1 MERTMSTISL
11 ENVAVRWAMVGCVL
25 AAIFMVGVVSPTNAA
40 AATKKAD
47 KPNIVLI
54 NMDNFGY
61 GELGVYGGGILRG
74 GATPRIDKLA
84 GEGMRLLNY
93 NVEAQCTPSRAALM
107 TGRYAIR
114 SGNGSVPLETAD
126 YGLTQWEYTMP
137 EMLSDVGYATAMFGK
152 WHLGQAEGRYPTN
165 QGFDEWYGIPN
176 STDESL
182 WPAQQLFQKYREL
195 AEKTGKNPMIKA
207 EHVYSAKKGSPAK
220 VVKVYDLPA
229 RREFDREITDHA
241 KDFMSRQA
249 KAGKPFFLY
258 LPYSQTHMPN
268 LPSKEFEGK
277 SGNGRWG
284 DVLMQIDAY
293 TGELLDKVDELGVAA
308 NTIFIFT
315 SDNGGETTPGYQGW
329 SGPWSGSYF
338 TGKEGSLRVPFIV
351 RWPGKVPAGKVSNEI
366 VHQFDLYATL
376 ANIAG
381 GKVPTDR
388 IIDSKDMTAFFLG
401 KQEESGREGFVVY
414 VGNDIHGVKWRNFK
428 MMFKELDGE
437 KGTGKLNVYPLP
449 HFYNLYDDPRE
460 QYPVTTATAG
470 AFWTR
475 WGLGPILVEHKESLV
490 LEPPIKPGTP
500 DPYVPVKKK

>member
-1 MERTMSTISL
+1 MHKTSL
-11 ENVAVRWAMVGCVL
+11 RKKAVRWAAVGCIL
-25 AAIFMVGVVSPTNAA
+25 AGVSIAATAIPKDAA
-40 AATKKAD
+40 AATQKGD

-54 NMDNFGY
+54 NMDNLGY

-84 GEGMRLLNY
+84 TEGIRLLNY

-114 SGNGSVPLETAD
+114 TGNGSVPLSTPD
-126 YGLTQWEYTMP
+126 YGLTQWEYTLP
-137 EMLSDVGYATAMFGK
+137 EMLGDVGYATAMFGK

-182 WPAQQLFQKYREL
+182 WPSQQMFNELKEL
-195 AEKTGKNPMIKA
+195 AEKTGKNPMIKY

-229 RREFDREITDHA
+229 RREIDREITDLA
-241 KDFMSRQA
+241 KGYMSRQA

-258 LPYSQTHMPN
+258 LPYTQVHQPN
-268 LPSKEFEGK
+268 LPSKEFTGK
-277 SGNGRWG
+277 SGNGNWG

-293 TGELLDKVDELGVAA
+293 TGELLDKVDELGIAD

-315 SDNGGETTPGYQGW
+315 SDNGGEMVPGYNGW
-329 SGPWSGSYF
+329 GGPWSGSYF
-338 TGKEGSLRVPFIV
+338 TGKEGSLRTPFIM

-376 ANIAG
+376 AKFTG

-388 IIDSKDMTAFFLG
+388 VIDSKDMTNFFLG
-401 KQEESGREGFVVY
+401 KQEESGREGIVIY
-414 VGNDIHGVKWRNFK
+414 VGNDIHGVKWRNYK
-428 MMFKELDGE
+428 LMFKEFEGGL
-437 KGTGKLNVYPLP
+437 GTGKLNVYPLP
-449 HFYNLYDDPRE
+449 RFYNLYNDPKE
-460 QYPVTTATAG
+460 EYP
-470 AFWTR
+470 
-475 WGLGPILVEHKESLV
+475 
-490 LEPPIKPGTP
+490 
-500 DPYVPVKKK
+500 